1 MTKVRNPGDCEKSD
15 LGSIVNFENLFQRHD
30 EPDRRLALHHRL
42 VWILFWHGKKR
53 CYSAQAFLK
62 KAKKKSRLKLLTWLS
77 LTNLNNLNNTNKTKY
92 NDNKQIDKKK
102 IMKLDYQTTQY

>member
-1 MTKVRNPGDCEKSD
+1 
-15 LGSIVNFENLFQRHD
+15 
-30 EPDRRLALHHRL
+30 
-42 VWILFWHGKKR
+42 LFWHGKKK

-62 KAKKKSRLKLLTWLS
+62 KAKKKSKLKLLTWLS

-102 IMKLDYQTTQY
+102 YEARLSNNSILKRETKKKIECWKKKMLKILVQLRLIGPDL